1 MGGGAGLQ
9 ENLPEPRMVL
19 SPCKRNN
26 RRFFGLS
33 QNVFHSV
40 GAEEP
45 AHETGVSVMC
55 AVPCERGRGN
65 PIVLHSAQSP

>member
-45 AHETGVSVMC
+45 AMKQGS
-55 AVPCERGRGN
+55 
-65 PIVLHSAQSP
+65 Q